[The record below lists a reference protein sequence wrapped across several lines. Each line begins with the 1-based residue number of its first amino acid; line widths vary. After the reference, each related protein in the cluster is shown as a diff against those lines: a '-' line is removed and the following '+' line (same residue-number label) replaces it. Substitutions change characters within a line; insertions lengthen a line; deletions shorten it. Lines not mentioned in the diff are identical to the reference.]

1 MVLKPKNLTL
11 KKKKKG
17 YNFMWLIGRENIINH
32 VKLGELTICS
42 VEELRQK
49 L

>member
-1 MVLKPKNLTL
+1 M
-11 KKKKKG
+11 

>member
-1 MVLKPKNLTL
+1 MILKPKNLTL
-11 KKKKKG
+11 KKK